1 MGIIL
6 LFYYIVI
13 LAVLVLTFLQI
24 FLFRKEINFNKTIV
38 YSFLISILFL
48 LITYLVYANSKE
60 VYAFGPFFLIPFITI
75 VIPFGLGSVLNLGSI
90 LKIINQENLKVLS
103 HSLLISI
110 IVSTIIMVI
119 FNEHLDVIERF
130 NLEIYY

>member
-13 LAVLVLTFLQI
+13 LAVLVVTFLQI

>member
-13 LAVLVLTFLQI
+13 LAVLVVTFLQI

-75 VIPFGLGSVLNLGSI
+75 VIPFGLGSILNLGSI

>member
-48 LITYLVYANSKE
+48 LTTYLIYANSEE

-75 VIPFGLGSVLNLGSI
+75 VIPFGLGSILNLGSI
-90 LKIINQENLKVLS
+90 LKIINKENLKVLS

-119 FNEHLDVIERF
+119 FNEHLDVIEKF
-130 NLEIYY
+130 NLKIYY